1 MAGWKAKLWGTS
13 SKELRPGERALPLHL
28 APVIIVAAGG
38 LMVLVSMFMPAIS
51 AGEPIDGNSVIQI
64 SPTLLLCAVAAT
76 VASVRYWKVGS
87 SGSANLAILAGFW
100 FFLWA
105 VIDSQGLSVTGP
117 SSYVGAGYDYD
128 GTISPGVLTH
138 STNAADAGV
147 GLWAASVGSL
157 LVAYGG
163 LMMRFPHLGFG
174 LAGGVAAPADE
185 QALLPATKTCPK
197 CAEKIKAAANVCR
210 FCHYEFEPVAAT

>member
-1 MAGWKAKLWGTS
+1 MAGLKEKLWGTS

-28 APVIIVAAGG
+28 APVILVAVGA

-51 AGEPIDGNSVIQI
+51 SADYATIAGNTVIQMN
-64 SPTLLLCAVAAT
+64 PTLLLCSVAAT

-87 SGSANLAILAGFW
+87 SGSANLAIVAGFW

-105 VIDSQGLSVTGP
+105 VIDSQGLSVTGSRYVP
-117 SSYVGAGYDYD
+117 GAFVGDPGYTMDAASSA
-128 GTISPGVLTH
+128 S
-138 STNAADAGV
+138 AGV
-147 GLWAASVGSL
+147 GLWAAGVGSL

-210 FCHYEFEPVAAT
+210 FCHHEFEPVSAA

>member
-1 MAGWKAKLWGTS
+1 MGGWKARMWGKS
-13 SKELRPGERALPLHL
+13 SKELRPGERALPFHL
-28 APVIIVAAGG
+28 APVIIAAAGA

-51 AGEPIDGNSVIQI
+51 SADYATIAGNTVIQL
-64 SPTLLLCAVAAT
+64 SPTLLLCSVAAT
-76 VASVRYWKVGS
+76 IASVRYWRVGS

-100 FFLWA
+100 FFFWA
-105 VIDSQGLSVTGP
+105 VVDSQGLSVSGPRYMPGGLVGDPGFTYTGT
-117 SSYVGAGYDYD
+117 SSAG
-128 GTISPGVLTH
+128 
-138 STNAADAGV
+138 AGV
-147 GLWAASVGSL
+147 GMWAAGVGSL

-197 CAEKIKAAANVCR
+197 CAEKIKAAASVCR
-210 FCHYEFEPVAAT
+210 FCHHEFEPATRA

>member
-1 MAGWKAKLWGTS
+1 MAGWKAKLWGKST
-13 SKELRPGERALPLHL
+13 KELQPGERALPLHL
-28 APVIIVAAGG
+28 APVIIVATGA

-51 AGEPIDGNSVIQI
+51 SGEPIAGNSVIQL
-64 SPTLLLCAVAAT
+64 SPTLLLCSVAAT
-76 VASVRYWKVGS
+76 IASVRYWRVGS
-87 SGSANLAILAGFW
+87 SGAANLAILAGFW

-117 SSYVGAGYDYD
+117 SGYIGGGFDDD
-128 GTISPGVLTH
+128 GNFSPGLLTH

-147 GLWAASVGSL
+147 GMWAAGVGSL

-174 LAGGVAAPADE
+174 LAGGVAAPEDE

-197 CAEKIKAAANVCR
+197 CAEKIKAAASVCR
-210 FCHYEFEPVAAT
+210 FCHHEFAPAAQT